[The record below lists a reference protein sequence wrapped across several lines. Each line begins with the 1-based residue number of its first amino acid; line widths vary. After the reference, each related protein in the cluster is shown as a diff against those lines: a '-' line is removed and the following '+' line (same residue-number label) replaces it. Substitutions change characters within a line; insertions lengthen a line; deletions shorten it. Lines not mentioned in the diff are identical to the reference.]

1 MKKTPKL
8 LILAGTVLAFLFLF
22 GIIFYNNFIKKSI
35 YEENSHHAVC
45 PPYLC
50 Q

>member
-35 YEENSHHAVC
+35 YEENSQHLLST
-45 PPYLC
+45 YE
-50 Q
+50 